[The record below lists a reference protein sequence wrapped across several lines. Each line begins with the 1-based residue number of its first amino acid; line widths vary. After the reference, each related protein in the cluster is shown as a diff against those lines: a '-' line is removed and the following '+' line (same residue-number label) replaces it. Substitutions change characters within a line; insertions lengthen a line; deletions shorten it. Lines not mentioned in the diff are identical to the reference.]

1 MHEKEKIY
9 RARYAG
15 LSLQPLIKDL
25 SFPGHDSSAISQ
37 TFPSFFSLKLRTF
50 ISSPLP
56 PDSKILQV

>member
-25 SFPGHDSSAISQ
+25 SFPGHDSPAISQ
-37 TFPSFFSLKLRTF
+37 TFPSSL
-50 ISSPLP
+50 
-56 PDSKILQV
+56 